1 MTIYEDQEQEQN
13 EENKVTVVTA
23 DVHNIS
29 SGTASW
35 DYLEEPSPSLKNKV

>member
-1 MTIYEDQEQEQN
+1 M
-13 EENKVTVVTA
+13 TVVTA

-35 DYLEEPSPSLKNKV
+35 DYLEEPASSLKIKTEPPAACIPIGNARF